1 MTQDNQEHLTIE
13 QLSAYI
19 DQELSSDEQAAV
31 AAHLQTCEQC
41 QRALAGL
48 RQAVLLVRALPQ
60 VEVPRSFVLPEELAP
75 APILHR
81 PRETEPVVP
90 LQTRRS
96 YLLRRSVRA
105 LSTLAAAIGL
115 IFILSGVLAGIPLGF
130 HGGGAASSSNMSTD
144 AGQSPTLGRTP
155 DIMTTRKGEKTP
167 PAVTNA
173 PTPTP
178 GPTNTGTHT
187 PSSAQ
192 SPPPAVLDLA
202 QPAGRLS
209 LGSLLLLLSIVG
221 LVVTRRR
228 HT

>member
-1 MTQDNQEHLTIE
+1 MTQDNQEHLTLE
-13 QLSAYI
+13 QLSAYL

-48 RQAVLLVRALPQ
+48 RQTVLLVRALPQ
-60 VEVPRSFVLPEELAP
+60 VEAPRSFVLPEELAP
-75 APILHR
+75 APVLHR

-105 LSTLAAAIGL
+105 LSTIAAAIGL
-115 IFILSGVLAGIPLGF
+115 IFILSGVLAGIPPGF
-130 HGGGAASSSNMSTD
+130 HGGGASSASNTSTV

-167 PAVTNA
+167 PATTHSPTA
-173 PTPTP
+173 TPT
-178 GPTNTGTHT
+178 TNMGTLNTT
-187 PSSAQ
+187 PSAQ
-192 SPPPAVLDLA
+192 SPPPAVFDLA

-209 LGSLLLLLSIVG
+209 LGSLLLLLSIIG
-221 LVVTRRR
+221 LVVSRRR